1 MNRVMVFLAGLLSG
15 ALLLGLLLVGWDLQ
29 VTVAPTVTPVAGAP
43 SPPPVQAVPAAIAP
57 PPVVIAGADP
67 APALSNTQ
75 AAAGAPP
82 AAIAS
87 ADPAPP
93 LPSASVEVA
102 PPLPPSPG
110 EPTEEVAAAP
120 PPDAGDGGRVPAL
133 SLRIPVDGIAAAQL
147 SDTFAD
153 ARGADRVHDAID
165 IMAPTGTPVRA
176 VADGRIVKLFDSK
189 QGGLTIY
196 QFDATETVSFYYAH
210 LDRYA
215 DGVAEGQ
222 AVAQGELIGYVG
234 YTGNASPDGPH
245 LHFAITLLGPE
256 KNWWQGRAINP
267 YPYLRR

>member
-29 VTVAPTVTPVAGAP
+29 VTVAPTVAPVVGAP
-43 SPPPVQAVPAAIAP
+43 STSPPVEAAPAAIAP
-57 PPVVIAGADP
+57 PPPSA
-67 APALSNTQ
+67 S

-82 AAIAS
+82 AAIAGS
-87 ADPAPP
+87 DPAPP

-110 EPTEEVAAAP
+110 EPTQEVAATPLPEASG
-120 PPDAGDGGRVPAL
+120 AGPVPAL
-133 SLRIPVDGIAAAQL
+133 SLMIPVDGIAAAQL

-176 VADGRIVKLFDSK
+176 VADGRIVKLFDSR